1 VTGLRMRH
9 FTDDAISDMRM
20 AFAVR
25 VSVNGNLVCSFLRWP
40 VESQT

>member
-1 VTGLRMRH
+1 VTALRMRN
-9 FTDDAISDMRM
+9 FTDGAISDMRM

-25 VSVNGNLVCSFLRWP
+25 VSVNYNLVCSFLPWP